1 MRAHGGDA
9 TRRLAVLAGDP
20 GKSLLQR
27 RDGLAPMITSG
38 LVDPGRVAWGA
49 RTARIAGTR
58 WTTPGIDPRV
68 VPEGRL
74 ARWVAA
80 QRPPKVLVAS
90 QTPVI
95 AVPPLAGMPAAS
107 STLAAAGPA
116 TEASRTLSM
125 IYTADGFQRAV
136 IDGQYVAPGQR
147 LADGARVDSITAD
160 HVVLRDR
167 QGRQVLRLGHPRQAL
182 NGRTPGPAGT
192 GLAQR

>member
-1 MRAHGGDA
+1 MKHLA
-9 TRRLAVLAGDP
+9 LAVAVVWLAVMVWIAAW
-20 GKSLLQR
+20 L
-27 RDGLAPMITSG
+27 LAPPAPVLPPPAAAATGSAVAQ
-38 LVDPGRVAWGA
+38 LAAAVDRGRH
-49 RTARIAGTR
+49 TL
-58 WTTPGIDPRV
+58 DSV
-68 VPEGRL
+68 VGQSRFPL
-74 ARWVAA
+74 
-80 QRPPKVLVAS
+80 AS

-182 NGRTPGPAGT
+182 NGRTPGPAGP